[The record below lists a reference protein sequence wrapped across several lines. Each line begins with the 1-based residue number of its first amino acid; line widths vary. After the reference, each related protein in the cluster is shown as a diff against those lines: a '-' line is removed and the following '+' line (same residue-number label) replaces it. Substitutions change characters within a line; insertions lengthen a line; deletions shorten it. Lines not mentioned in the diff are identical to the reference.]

1 MEVGYLFKKRVFYY
15 FTLQITEFQRI
26 IEKLS
31 IQNMSFLTSNF
42 KTFEEISIVCE
53 DLQLYKSPAIIQ
65 MNANVLNIKYNQEKF
80 LKEMKQD
87 CWRLFLLSDQKIG
100 DLLKDL
106 IDPMATMNNL
116 ARYLFPGIK
125 QIEMKREIKQIY
137 FEDQEDKI
145 IQLEILGLTT
155 IFDDRLMIDSKS

>member
-1 MEVGYLFKKRVFYY
+1 
-15 FTLQITEFQRI
+15 
-26 IEKLS
+26 
-31 IQNMSFLTSNF
+31 
-42 KTFEEISIVCE
+42 
-53 DLQLYKSPAIIQ
+53 
-65 MNANVLNIKYNQEKF
+65 
-80 LKEMKQD
+80 
-87 CWRLFLLSDQKIG
+87 
-100 DLLKDL
+100 
-106 IDPMATMNNL
+106 MATMNNL